1 MEQGRQRAQRTHNDT
16 GYLAREV
23 VALRLAMRD
32 LASKDFIRSE
42 LRSLLAEL
50 DRTEKTEKDST
61 A

>member
-1 MEQGRQRAQRTHNDT
+1 
-16 GYLAREV
+16 
-23 VALRLAMRD
+23 MRD

-50 DRTEKTEKDST
+50 DRAEKPETTAKAERDSS